1 MLRSG
6 VVWTEMDVQL
16 LLVTMLIGAGAGF
29 CSGAF
34 GAGGSALSTPL
45 LALFGVPPTIAVA
58 SPLPATIPTAF
69 NGARQYF
76 RAGHVDFRIVR
87 IGLAAGVPLAAFG
100 AYLTRWVP
108 GGTLVLATDVIL
120 IVLAVRMLLHV
131 KLAEPVETDSKPGA
145 FRIAVLV
152 GLVGLVAGLLGNSG
166 GFLLVPLFVNLLRM
180 PMKRALGTS
189 LLIASLLAI
198 PGTIVHAYLGHI
210 NWMITLGLASTAIP
224 FARVGAHVSLRARER
239 SITVAYAI
247 GLATVSTA
255 LLFAH

>member
-1 MLRSG
+1 
-6 VVWTEMDVQL
+6 MDVQL

-45 LALFGVPPTIAVA
+45 LALFGVPPTVAVA
-58 SPLPATIPTAF
+58 SPLPATIPTAM

-87 IGLAAGVPLAAFG
+87 IGLCAGIPLAAVG
-100 AYLTRWVP
+100 ASLTQWIP
-108 GGTLVLATDVIL
+108 GSTLVLATDVIL

-131 KLAEPVETDSKPGA
+131 KLAEPVETDPNPGA
-145 FRIAVLV
+145 LRIAVLV

-166 GFLLVPLFVNLLRM
+166 GFLLVPLFVNVLRM

-189 LLIASLLAI
+189 LLIAALLAI

-210 NWMITLGLASTAIP
+210 NWMITVALASTAIP
-224 FARVGAHVSLRARER
+224 FARVGAHVSLRTGER
-239 SITVAYAI
+239 KITVAYAI

>member
-1 MLRSG
+1 
-6 VVWTEMDVQL
+6 MDLQL
-16 LLVTMLIGAGAGF
+16 LLVTMMIGAGAGF

-45 LALFGVPPTIAVA
+45 LALFGVPPTVAVA

-69 NGARQYF
+69 NGGRQYL

-87 IGLAAGVPLAAFG
+87 IGLAAGIPLAAFG
-100 AYLTRWVP
+100 AALTQWIP

-120 IVLAVRMLLHV
+120 IVLAMRMLLHV
-131 KLAEPVETDSKPGA
+131 KRAEPSETDTADAPGA
-145 FRIAVLV
+145 FRILMLV
-152 GLVGLVAGLLGNSG
+152 GFVGLVAGLLGNSG
-166 GFLLVPLFVNLLRM
+166 GFLLVPLFVNLLRL

-189 LLIASLLAI
+189 LMLAAI
-198 PGTIVHAYLGHI
+198 LAVPGTVVHAYLGHI
-210 NWMITLGLASTAIP
+210 NWMITLALASTAIP
-224 FARVGAHVSLRARER
+224 FARVGARVSLRARER
-239 SITVAYAI
+239 SVTVAYAV

>member
-1 MLRSG
+1 
-6 VVWTEMDVQL
+6 MDLQL
-16 LLVTMLIGAGAGF
+16 LLGTLLIGAGAGF

-45 LALFGVPPTIAVA
+45 LALLGVPPTVAVA

-69 NGARQYF
+69 NGGRQYL
-76 RAGHVDFRIVR
+76 RNGHVDRRILR
-87 IGLAAGVPLAAFG
+87 IGLAAGIPLAAFG

-108 GGTLVLATDVIL
+108 GSALVLVTDVIL

-131 KLAEPVETDSKPGA
+131 KLAEAPVTDTEPNA
-145 FRIAVLV
+145 VRIVLLV
-152 GLVGLVAGLLGNSG
+152 GAVGIVAGLLGNSG
-166 GFLLVPLFVNLLRM
+166 GFLLVPLFVNLLRL

-189 LLIASLLAI
+189 LLIAAVLAI
-198 PGTIVHAYLGHI
+198 PGTAVHAALGHI
-210 NWMITLGLASTAIP
+210 DWMITLALATTAIP
-224 FARVGAHVSLRARER
+224 FARVGAHVSLRVRER

-255 LLFAH
+255 LLLTH